1 MDPVPAELLTAPE
14 LPFDLTLKKVT
25 FGPTGSI
32 DSDDLSSLAH
42 VWVDYQPNSLAW
54 PVVSARL
61 REVIDQQ
68 ASGFEHH
75 EWVPVNVHGCG
86 EASRTY
92 YLLRFQNPN
101 DVLDY
106 RKSTFHRPVGK
117 PERLAK
123 PIFVQEKIAPLCVF
137 AGDPQQWQIT
147 SHLFVSQAVRAA
159 ATRAGL
165 VGLHYEPSRVG

>member
-1 MDPVPAELLTAPE
+1 MDPVPTELLTANE

-25 FGPTGSI
+25 FGPAGSTE
-32 DSDDLSSLAH
+32 SDDLSGLAH

-68 ASGFEHH
+68 ASGLEHH
-75 EWVPVNVHGCG
+75 EWVPVHVHGRG
-86 EASRTY
+86 EASRPY
-92 YLLRFQNPN
+92 YLLRFQQPN

-106 RKSTFHRPVGK
+106 EQSTFHRPDDRPALLVK
-117 PERLAK
+117 PV
-123 PIFVQEKIAPLCVF
+123 FVQEKIAPLCVF
-137 AGDPQQWQIT
+137 AGDPEQWQIT

-159 ATRAGL
+159 AKRAGL
-165 VGLHYEPSRVG
+165 VGLHYEPCRVG